1 MFRRRMLMKKISKY
15 HDIQQK
21 YREKIQNK
29 EELNTYAR
37 GWFLFILL
45 AVILVIFSW
54 FFVGTFMPDQT
65 M

>member
-1 MFRRRMLMKKISKY
+1 MKKISKY

-54 FFVGTFMPDQT
+54 FFGGTFMPDQT